1 MLEFKT
7 CCKLFDKKIKIELFL
22 TTVKYTVKYR
32 QIYNSQ
38 KNVPSNIQSST
49 VKNTQKKKKNTVPPN
64 IHRFQG
70 TVKNTKKYRG
80 KYATHTAI
88 NSFSSLLN
96 TSRNWIG
103 KNRQLWAIIIISTC
117 LPLLDFLM
125 RLFLLGLTTS
135 SL

>member
-49 VKNTQKKKKNTVPPN
+49 VKNTQKKKKKHST
-64 IHRFQG
+64 
-70 TVKNTKKYRG
+70 TKY
-80 KYATHTAI
+80 T
-88 NSFSSLLN
+88 SFSRYREKYKKVPWEICDPSQYTHFSKPYIYNFWCLN
-96 TSRNWIG
+96 CIFVFRRPTDKCCSGASRVNAEQREQFYFVMI
-103 KNRQLWAIIIISTC
+103 
-117 LPLLDFLM
+117 
-125 RLFLLGLTTS
+125 
-135 SL
+135 